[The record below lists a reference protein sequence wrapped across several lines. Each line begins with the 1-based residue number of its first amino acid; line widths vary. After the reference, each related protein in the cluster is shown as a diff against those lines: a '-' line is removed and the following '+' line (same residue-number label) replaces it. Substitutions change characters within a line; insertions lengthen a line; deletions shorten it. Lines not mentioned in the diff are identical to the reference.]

1 MTAGRGF
8 RDLREQA
15 LRQNMRFS
23 MSNVDPKSFT
33 QSALGRYGY
42 AQAQTNQAAIDQ
54 GLRSYMLGIY
64 NHMTI
69 GLAIS
74 ALVSLGMF
82 MLSTQA
88 TPDGA
93 AAKIGSSI
101 FLTPFGAAVYASPL
115 KWVVMLAPLAF
126 IFFFS
131 FRFERMSYS
140 ALLGTFWAFAA
151 VMGVSLGSIFLVFQM
166 GSIVQIFFVTAAAFA
181 GLSLFG
187 YTTKKDLTGV
197 GKFCVMG
204 LIGLVVASLGA
215 LLMSS
220 VFGIKSSGFQF
231 ALNCIGVLVFSG
243 LTAWDTQRLKEE
255 YFYVMGDATMAAK
268 ASLSG
273 ALNLYLNFI
282 NMFQSLL
289 SIFGTRND

>member
-1 MTAGRGF
+1 MPGRTP
-8 RDLREQA
+8 RDRT
-15 LRQNMRFS
+15 RFK
-23 MSNVDPKSFT
+23 MANDPNSFT

-42 AQAQTNQAAIDQ
+42 AQAPAQVDQAAIDQ

-74 ALVSLGMF
+74 AMVSLGMF

-88 TPDGA
+88 TSTGA
-93 AAKIGSSI
+93 AARLGTDLY
-101 FLTPFGAAVYASPL
+101 LTPFGATVYASPL

-126 IFFFS
+126 IFFIS

-151 VMGVSLGSIFLVFQM
+151 TMGVSLGSIFLVFKM
-166 GSIVQIFFVTAAAFA
+166 GSVVQVLFMTSAMFA

-187 YTTKKDLTGV
+187 YTTMKDLSGL
-197 GKFCVMG
+197 GKFCMMG
-204 LIGLVVASLGA
+204 LIGLIVASLGA
-215 LLMSS
+215 MVLGS
-220 VFGIKSSGFQF
+220 FGIKSSAFQF
-231 ALNCIGVLVFSG
+231 ALNVIGMLVFAG
-243 LTAWDTQRLKEE
+243 LTAWDTQKLKED
-255 YFYVMGDATMAAK
+255 YSYVMHDATLAAK

-282 NMFQSLL
+282 NMFQIMMSM
-289 SIFGTRND
+289 FGSRND